1 MSPLKQTLLYKFGA
15 LGEVLIS
22 QRKWI
27 FNLLRYLF
35 NSHLKLVVDEL
46 MELCQESFSHELI
59 LWAIWKLQQYR
70 FFCNFKKT
78 RCCNFSS
85 PWTRFLLH
93 LYSVSDDT
101 ICKRW
106 GVGCVNKLLTNH
118 HLFVVKFW
126 RYTFSSLL
134 GILKSQCGFS
144 FLTCRYTL
152 VVIILLL
159 QQTLASRNFCGLVSL
174 NEF

>member
-1 MSPLKQTLLYKFGA
+1 MSPLKQTLLYKFGS

-27 FNLLRYLF
+27 SNLLRYLF

-46 MELCQESFSHELI
+46 MELCQESFSHQLI

-78 RCCNFSS
+78 RCCNSS
-85 PWTRFLLH
+85 SHWTCF
-93 LYSVSDDT
+93 
-101 ICKRW
+101 CKRW
-106 GVGCVNKLLTNH
+106 GLGCVNKLLTNH

-174 NEF
+174 CEF